1 MVLKLLTGPARA
13 LVWVLISVTVFARWM
28 LTRPLGFFALAI
40 GAYCLAPVVS
50 AVDPLSA
57 SELATLVA
65 DQPRDVSIA
74 LGTALLT
81 IVGFV
86 FAFAVANSAWR
97 AQRRTEIRL
106 TSGDEIYDFFRE
118 AWNHLLTLEIYAE
131 FLIDVHGSLKAQ
143 SLNREELEFKG
154 NEIIRRSP
162 EFTTSRLRLSRMSI
176 EVHALREKHEL
187 VLSEQWLALPTLKH
201 AVRYLDEAT
210 RAMWFLAPEGA
221 GTSVGGLAFVN
232 ECDPKAWSNFVR
244 ISEESRLQGGV
255 ASSAIRAMFM
265 SDVVKPNSAMVF
277 SLVRTT
283 TDLLR
288 AEKLDQ
294 IFKKQDPKQN

>member
-1 MVLKLLTGPARA
+1 VN
-13 LVWVLISVTVFARWM
+13 
-28 LTRPLGFFALAI
+28 
-40 GAYCLAPVVS
+40 
-50 AVDPLSA
+50 PLSA
-57 SELATLVA
+57 TELATLVA
-65 DQPRDVSIA
+65 DQPRDISIA

-106 TSGDEIYDFFRE
+106 TSGDEIYGFFRE

-131 FLIDVHGSLKAQ
+131 FLIDVHSSLRAQ
-143 SLNREELEFKG
+143 PLNREELEFKG
-154 NEIIRRSP
+154 NEIIRRSS

-176 EVHALREKHEL
+176 EVHSLREKHEL
-187 VLSEQWLALPTLKH
+187 VLSGQWLALPTLKRAIRH
-201 AVRYLDEAT
+201 LDEAAV
-210 RAMWFLAPEGA
+210 AMWFSAPEGA
-221 GTSVGGLAFVN
+221 GTPVGGLAFVN
-232 ECDPKAWSNFVR
+232 ECDPKVWSNFAR

-265 SDVVKPNSAMVF
+265 SDVVKPNFAMIF

-283 TDLLR
+283 KDLLR
-288 AEKLDQ
+288 TKELG
-294 IFKKQDPKQN
+294 